1 MDKKELI
8 KKIRE
13 IEISSIAFSNHV
25 LSGEYHSFFK
35 GNGMEFAGIRPYTE
49 GDDIKKIDWKISS
62 KQRKTYVKE
71 YAEEREL
78 CFYLMVD
85 ISKSNLLGK
94 NREFLTELVG
104 ILSFSAI
111 KNGDKVGLIL
121 FTDKIEKYI
130 IAKKGR
136 THALTIL
143 ETVYSYQGEH
153 KETKLKN
160 IFNEAGKH
168 LKKKSIV
175 IMLSDFLDNNYEKEM
190 KVFSMK
196 HDFIPICIRHSEF
209 LELPKGFIYR
219 FLDSESQE
227 EFIFQGKENYEFNQ
241 KNING
246 KSTLYI
252 NQEEDYLK
260 KLSIYFKKR
269 RS

>member
-1 MDKKELI
+1 MDKKDLI

-13 IEISSIAFSNHV
+13 IEINSIAFSNHI
-25 LSGEYHSFFK
+25 LSGEYHSYFR
-35 GNGMEFAGIRPYTE
+35 GNGVEFSNIRPYAE

-71 YAEEREL
+71 YSEEREL
-78 CFYLMVD
+78 CFYIMVD

-130 IAKKGR
+130 IAKKAR
-136 THALTIL
+136 KHALAIL
-143 ETVYSYQGEH
+143 ETVYSFNAQQRN
-153 KETKLKN
+153 TNLKRV
-160 IFNEAGKH
+160 FNETGKH

-190 KVFSMK
+190 KVFSIK
-196 HDFIPICIRHSEF
+196 HDFIPICISHNKF
-209 LELPKGFIYR
+209 KKLPKDFIYR

-227 EFIFQGKENYEFNQ
+227 EFIFQGKEDYEFNQ

-260 KLSIYFKKR
+260 KLSVYFKKR
-269 RS
+269 RN